1 MPSPRNLFRAGC
13 ISLAL
18 ITVSVVANAGTGF
31 AQSKAAPTPAEVL
44 LKSMQRQTSV
54 NVLGIITQR
63 DGAGTGIT
71 QTIRVER
78 DRNGRSHFLVLA
90 PLRHQGTESVDNG
103 ARSLVYWPDKNVIID
118 QDSPS
123 KTPCDA
129 QWRMTLAQKNYRLK
143 FGTPLKIAGRTT
155 RCIEATPID
164 PRMEVRRF
172 YVDATT
178 SYPLRLELI
187 GSNRTVVT
195 IQDTKEISYPV
206 DVTADRFVLKPV
218 GAPRTLK
225 FERPKSTSA
234 AQVERALGFEPIIPK
249 VMPMGFAMQDM
260 QVTQSDRWR
269 SVAIRVTDGL
279 VRGTVYQWRSRGE
292 DREVEGMDENSVMKV
307 GDVRMMIVSDLDA
320 SRRQAMLEAFVE
332 SALAEGLLDLSSVF
346 LEPDPICRRFTWIQ
360 SRYEDETSTVNA
372 RHSLRKETTKKT

>member
-1 MPSPRNLFRAGC
+1 M
-13 ISLAL
+13 SLAL
-18 ITVSVVANAGTGF
+18 IAVSVVANAGTGF
-31 AQSKAAPTPAEVL
+31 AQSKTSATPADVL
-44 LKSMQRQTSV
+44 LRSMQRQTSV

-129 QWRMTLAQKNYRLK
+129 QWRMALTQKNYRLK
-143 FGTPLKIAGRTT
+143 FGTPIKIAGRAT

-164 PRMEVRRF
+164 SRMETRRF
-172 YVDATT
+172 YVDAVT
-178 SYPLRLELI
+178 SYPLRLELL
-187 GSNRTVVT
+187 GANRAVVT
-195 IQDTKEISYPV
+195 LQDTKEISYPA
-206 DVTADRFVLKPV
+206 DVAADRFVLKPV
-218 GAPRTLK
+218 GAPRTMK
-225 FERPKSTSA
+225 FERPKNTNA
-234 AQVERALGFEPIIPK
+234 TQVERVLGFAPVIPK
-249 VMPMGFAMQDM
+249 VMPMGFAMQEM

-279 VRGTVYQWRSRGE
+279 VRGTVYQWRSKGE
-292 DREVEGMDENSVMKV
+292 DREVDGMDENSVMKV

-320 SRRQAMLEAFVE
+320 PRRQAMLEAFVE
-332 SALAEGLLDLSSVF
+332 SALADGLLDLSSVF
-346 LEPDPICRRFTWIQ
+346 LEPDPVCRRFTWIQ
-360 SRYEDETSTVNA
+360 NRYEDETSTVNA
-372 RHSLRKETTKKT
+372 RYSLRKETTKKT